1 VINFKLRLR
10 ASKLAILFNPKKRSM
25 ILIEFLDYLLQEGNS
40 SFFALIFIGRI
51 FLKVAKKYE
60 FSLSIRR
67 RS

>member
-1 VINFKLRLR
+1 
-10 ASKLAILFNPKKRSM
+10 M